1 MAIIHTFNKINE
13 DGSKTELTLAAR
25 SALVNTW
32 LAGLTAEEQ
41 VAFHAAHARKIAMT
55 AGQDETLAARPAV
68 DPEWYAFW
76 ERFKSEMGVEQI
88 DTDEYQ

>member
-1 MAIIHTFNKINE
+1 MAIRHIFNKINE

-25 SALVNTW
+25 FALVNTW

-41 VAFHAAHARKIAMT
+41 AAYHAAHARKQSMVS
-55 AGQDETLAARPAV
+55 GQDETLAVRPAV
-68 DPEWYAFW
+68 DSEWKVFW

-88 DTDEYQ
+88 DVDE